1 MEIWPHKLPNPIGAV
16 SGPPNTNKEMVLSID
31 GIPSIKVAVFPQ
43 PTKWMNTISPTIALP
58 VKEASELPKEGT
70 ATSVLL

>member
-1 MEIWPHKLPNPIGAV
+1 MPAQTAERIGAV

-31 GIPSIKVAVFPQ
+31 GIPSIKVALFPQ
-43 PTKWMNTISPTIALP
+43 PTRWMSTMSPTIALP
-58 VKEASELPKEGT
+58 VKEASKLPKEGT